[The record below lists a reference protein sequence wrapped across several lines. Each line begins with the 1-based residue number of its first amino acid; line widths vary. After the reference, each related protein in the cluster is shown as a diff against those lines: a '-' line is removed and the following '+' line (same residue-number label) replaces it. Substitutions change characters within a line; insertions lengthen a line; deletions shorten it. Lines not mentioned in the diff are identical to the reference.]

1 MSRKKKSAILDESH
15 RPINMGFQHAG
26 LKEYMRMHD
35 VMRKEK
41 LSQVPFFKSRLGRQD
56 FCVVTG
62 SESRRFYVW
71 YDRKEGWLIYVHN
84 HGGIQFCVLHPC
96 DLGVKP
102 EYDRW
107 SKFLKRILSPEE
119 RKRVRR
125 RARADYIQELEGI
138 EARQRAR
145 GY

>member
-1 MSRKKKSAILDESH
+1 MPRRKKSAILDRPH

-35 VMRKEK
+35 VMRAEK
-41 LSQVPFFKSRLGRQD
+41 LQQVPFFKKRLGRQD
-56 FCVVTG
+56 FCAVTG

-71 YDRKEGWLIYVHN
+71 YDTNEGWLIYVHN
-84 HGGIQFCVLHPC
+84 HGGIQFCVLHSCPTT
-96 DLGVKP
+96 VRA
-102 EYDRW
+102 EYGRW
-107 SKFLKRILSPEE
+107 SKFLTKILTPEE
-119 RKRVRR
+119 LHTV
-125 RARADYIQELEGI
+125 RARAKRDLSEELKGI